1 MPLGKQTP
9 YRDWLYIEI
18 TFFFMFVFSGIFFL
32 LMAYFQK
39 YQSIFRG
46 TANKRTDLWDKKDA
60 SDFLSFLRVEF
71 TEFSRHAAFF
81 VQDFQQILVFI

>member
-1 MPLGKQTP
+1 MPIGQQTP

-18 TFFFMFVFSGIFFL
+18 TFFFNFFACGMFFL
-32 LMAYFQK
+32 MMAYFNK

-71 TEFSRHAAFF
+71 
-81 VQDFQQILVFI
+81 